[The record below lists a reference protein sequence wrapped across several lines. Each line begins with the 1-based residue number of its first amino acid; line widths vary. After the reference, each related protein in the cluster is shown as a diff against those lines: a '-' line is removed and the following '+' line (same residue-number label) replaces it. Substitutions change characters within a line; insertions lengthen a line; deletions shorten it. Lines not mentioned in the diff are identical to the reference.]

1 MEALNVT
8 LLLYKRLIIRILII
22 ANPVRY
28 NRVQIVLLSFYT
40 LLSVLVWYF
49 AFKKKNV
56 TQIRIGGKFRL
67 CEVSV

>member
-49 AFKKKNV
+49 AFKKK
-56 TQIRIGGKFRL
+56 TLRKYELEASSGFAK
-67 CEVSV
+67 